1 MATTKPGAPKVAP
14 KIVINVKSSSF
25 DTDNTRE
32 VSFEV
37 SVFRGTS
44 PLSGQ
49 MVILKEGL
57 SRILN
62 GTTEVLTDIQGVANL
77 KTTFDLIDQEQHRV
91 LRVCLDGLPEEISYA
106 ITLPAKGK
114 KSVKKS
120 FAETLMVMKY
130 QRDNGTI
137 TFKARVLTN
146 DGIGLKGKKVSMFFR
161 GVNTIETTD
170 ASGEAVFSGIT
181 PPLKKAEETEAV
193 FSVSGVSDVVRMKLR
208 RKKGL
213 SPIKAFTRRWWLGVN
228 NGRAFLVMLAAVLFW
243 VLTFSIGTGNPV
255 INGMIF
261 SDEQGLSSAE
271 RYYNQ
276 TAMAY
281 GDRIEIRDE
290 NDSIIVKSFNSA
302 AIKGTD
308 NSDDYLLS
316 ESKMIKKRAFL
327 KIAIFLTIA
336 FLIYFPIA
344 AREEIA
350 DAIEDIKLKMIDRS
364 IVTAQ
369 DPFLERMVATMS
381 TIGIIKNSKETNM
394 ESTTTTTASTEEEKE
409 KKPFGSSFMS
419 YLTLD
424 LLTDLGMGIIKRI
437 FGK

>member
-25 DTDNTRE
+25 DTDSTCE
-32 VSFEV
+32 ISFEV

-49 MVILKEGL
+49 MVVLKEGL

-62 GTTEVLTDIQGVANL
+62 GITEVLTDIQGVANL
-77 KTTFDLIDQEQHRV
+77 KTTFNLSDQEQNRV

-120 FAETLMVMKY
+120 LAETLMVMKY
-130 QRDNGTI
+130 QKDNGTI

-170 ASGEAVFSGIT
+170 ASGEAVFSGIA

-193 FSVSGVSDVVRMKLR
+193 FSVSGVSDVVRMKLK

-213 SPIKAFTRRWWLGVN
+213 SSIKAFTRRWWFGVN
-228 NGRAFLVMLAAVLFW
+228 NGRAFLVMLAALLFW
-243 VLTFSIGTGNPV
+243 ILTFAVGTGNPV

-261 SDEQGLSSAE
+261 SDETGLSSAE
-271 RYYNQ
+271 KYYNK
-276 TAMAY
+276 TASAY
-281 GDRIEIRDE
+281 GTRIEATD
-290 NDSIIVKSFNSA
+290 DSKDFIL
-302 AIKGTD
+302 G
-308 NSDDYLLS
+308 
-316 ESKMIKKRAFL
+316 ESKMIKKRTFL

-381 TIGIIKNSKETNM
+381 TIGMIKNSKETNM
-394 ESTTTTTASTEEEKE
+394 EATTTTTASTEDGKE
-409 KKPFGSSFMS
+409 KKVFGSSFMS

-424 LLTDLGMGIIKRI
+424 LLTDLALGIIKRI